1 MIGRDENKEGERIEQ
16 VLKLLELS
24 PKNMEL
30 AESYLDLSAPEN
42 QELLKEVEHQDFT
55 ELELNTQRSVYD
67 TLAVF
72 KRTKQELAVRFI
84 RFTAEV
90 GGMTARRLLVYYG
103 WNNDF
108 KYLES
113 ILSEVQSVG
122 FYADWVAWT
131 TSAQK
136 ELSLQP
142 LIEKGKKD
150 PEIFLKIREL
160 CWDENAC
167 NTEMFL
173 AGMYLH
179 CVKPLEESRS
189 LLWAPCGENEDDRAE
204 GNPEHIR
211 EMRELLEQRLKVNA
225 SGLFDKIHEPEGEE
239 DEKLR
244 AFVQD
249 SDPRE
254 EFPYEMR
261 ALISGRTRHDYRMC
275 FLPCLAF
282 LGIEHSNRYISL
294 IRFAVAVDGD
304 TVPNLALDACQKI
317 GQGWFQRHIEALEK
331 YLWIPEETYI
341 RWAIL
346 RRESMI
352 LERMTVKAPEV
363 VCEAIKNVS
372 IEDYGYVLN
381 HMKSGNPA
389 YYEEVGQALKEEYR
403 RIAADQEVKGYTP
416 AEDRA
421 RDYLLGIIELD
432 DILPYVEQWRG
443 LHIYDRQKT
452 DRIHSYMQYDQMQL
466 YRRALV
472 LECLRLQE
480 AYFKQYWV
488 EDGLPELDE
497 PWWNRHKNTDR
508 RQIEG
513 MLRLLEAEGVPAQ
526 YQIEYFAMAYDSN
539 YSSGACDAGSA
550 SQICVN
556 TLKEMRSG
564 WHSEWVTASE
574 SKSLPERV
582 LAYRVMGELWEEYK
596 DLLLAS
602 ASESAKQGREF
613 LRAIY
618 SGHPDWEGDILEMLK
633 SPKGGKREMAVEVL
647 KSWGIEKYKEQLG
660 NALEAEKSKKIKTM
674 LLELL
679 SLKENVPEGQEGE
692 SGSPKVLTLEEEI
705 KEILTGGR
713 KRKLAWL
720 TPESIGTVHK
730 NNGEEASED
739 YMAAILVS
747 YADMGMP
754 GVNKDVRRL
763 TDGLKPDELAVYMG
777 EVFRRWMEDGAQ
789 AKRKWVLYAASIHG
803 GEAIVPILYH
813 QIQEWPQH
821 ARGAMAA
828 EAVKALALNG
838 TSTALLLVDQTARK
852 FKFRQVKS
860 AAAEALDYAAEQL
873 GISREELEDQI
884 VPNLG
889 FNEGMERIFDYGKR
903 QFKVL
908 LTPSLSLEVYDGSGK
923 MLKNMPAPGK
933 TDDPEKSK
941 AANEAWKL
949 LKKQLKTVVT
959 NQKMRLEQALSIER
973 RWEAGKWRDLFVK
986 NPVMHQFATGLVW
999 GMYEEGDLTETFR
1012 YMEDGTFNTAE
1023 EEEYELPETGSIGLV
1038 HPIELSEEVLSAWK
1052 EQLSDYEI
1060 VQPIEQL
1067 ERTVYR
1073 VTEEEKEAT
1082 ELVRFGGMSLNGLS
1096 LSGKLQDMGWYKGEV
1111 GDGGVY
1117 HTFYRNDQDKAVE
1130 LSFSGGYAGGEYDT
1144 VVVYEA
1150 YFYQPG
1156 VVEKVGFRY
1165 EPVKQKL
1172 AQVEPRYFSEVV
1184 LQLTRA
1190 TASSDQR
1197 LKYPD
1202 CREW

>member
-30 AESYLDLSAPEN
+30 AESYLDLSAP
-42 QELLKEVEHQDFT
+42 EHQDFT

-189 LLWAPCGENEDDRAE
+189 LLWAPVGENEDDRAE

-317 GQGWFQRHIEALEK
+317 GQAWFQRHIEALEK
-331 YLWIPEETYI
+331 YLWIPEKTYI

-363 VCEAIKNVS
+363 VCEAIKNAS

-497 PWWNRHKNTDR
+497 PWWNRHKNMDR

-513 MLRLLEAEGVPAQ
+513 MLRLLEAEGFETVQAYSGTEAIRLLNQENPDLILMDLLLPELCGEELLWKIRHELRCNVPVLVLTAR
-526 YQIEYFAMAYDSN
+526 
-539 YSSGACDAGSA
+539 GA
-550 SQICVN
+550 
-556 TLKEMRSG
+556 LKEKMDMLKAGADDYITKPFEPEEVIARIDAVLG
-564 WHSEWVTASE
+564 RDGKDDQGVITYKNIELWPE
-574 SKSLPERV
+574 SRKVAVGGKELALTSREYDLLYLFVRYPERV
-582 LAYRVMGELWEEYK
+582 FSRERLYELVWEGGYYGENNTVNVHVSNLRRKLREANSGEEYV
-596 DLLLAS
+596 
-602 ASESAKQGREF
+602 QTV
-613 LRAIY
+613 Y
-618 SGHPDWEGDILEMLK
+618 
-633 SPKGGKREMAVEVL
+633 
-647 KSWGIEKYKEQLG
+647 GI
-660 NALEAEKSKKIKTM
+660 
-674 LLELL
+674 
-679 SLKENVPEGQEGE
+679 
-692 SGSPKVLTLEEEI
+692 
-705 KEILTGGR
+705 
-713 KRKLAWL
+713 
-720 TPESIGTVHK
+720 
-730 NNGEEASED
+730 
-739 YMAAILVS
+739 
-747 YADMGMP
+747 
-754 GVNKDVRRL
+754 
-763 TDGLKPDELAVYMG
+763 
-777 EVFRRWMEDGAQ
+777 
-789 AKRKWVLYAASIHG
+789 
-803 GEAIVPILYH
+803 
-813 QIQEWPQH
+813 
-821 ARGAMAA
+821 
-828 EAVKALALNG
+828 
-838 TSTALLLVDQTARK
+838 
-852 FKFRQVKS
+852 
-860 AAAEALDYAAEQL
+860 
-873 GISREELEDQI
+873 
-884 VPNLG
+884 G
-889 FNEGMERIFDYGKR
+889 F
-903 QFKVL
+903 
-908 LTPSLSLEVYDGSGK
+908 
-923 MLKNMPAPGK
+923 
-933 TDDPEKSK
+933 
-941 AANEAWKL
+941 
-949 LKKQLKTVVT
+949 QLK
-959 NQKMRLEQALSIER
+959 
-973 RWEAGKWRDLFVK
+973 
-986 NPVMHQFATGLVW
+986 
-999 GMYEEGDLTETFR
+999 
-1012 YMEDGTFNTAE
+1012 
-1023 EEEYELPETGSIGLV
+1023 
-1038 HPIELSEEVLSAWK
+1038 
-1052 EQLSDYEI
+1052 
-1060 VQPIEQL
+1060 
-1067 ERTVYR
+1067 
-1073 VTEEEKEAT
+1073 
-1082 ELVRFGGMSLNGLS
+1082 
-1096 LSGKLQDMGWYKGEV
+1096 
-1111 GDGGVY
+1111 
-1117 HTFYRNDQDKAVE
+1117 
-1130 LSFSGGYAGGEYDT
+1130 
-1144 VVVYEA
+1144 
-1150 YFYQPG
+1150 
-1156 VVEKVGFRY
+1156 
-1165 EPVKQKL
+1165 
-1172 AQVEPRYFSEVV
+1172 
-1184 LQLTRA
+1184 
-1190 TASSDQR
+1190 
-1197 LKYPD
+1197 
-1202 CREW
+1202 